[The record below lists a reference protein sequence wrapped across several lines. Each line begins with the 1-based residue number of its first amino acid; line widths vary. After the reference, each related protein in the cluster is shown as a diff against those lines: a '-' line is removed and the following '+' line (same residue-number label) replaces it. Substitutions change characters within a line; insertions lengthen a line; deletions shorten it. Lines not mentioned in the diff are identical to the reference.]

1 MKKPPTGVL
10 MDRSE
15 LPITSLH
22 PLLKLFSSSWLSEA
36 ELSTSTTSTAM
47 LPGSIY
53 LAHQFSFHAFTDD
66 WQALLHR
73 GLLDLPSTTLEVR
86 PEVRANLVMSG
97 TPGLRAGRETESF
110 DQVSSTAGSPF
121 DEPLATAIHARLES
135 APMQPP
141 VLPSY
146 PNGLQVHPQGWRDA
160 AVPLRHAAAGLSE
173 GVGEGLVRLRREIGK
188 VAKSPRG
195 GPRKRDSLVF
205 DEKDA
210 VPPVSEAGLSE
221 QAGAVNAGRHA
232 QQGDSP
238 VESGSTASTTN
249 VPTEATDPW
258 DEWRD
263 AEVADD
269 VAEYEA
275 FETFGLG
282 VVGEMDEDH
291 ESSGQHT
298 MRQIRQQPQSMPS
311 QPPGP
316 PGSREAPRPPA
327 KAAPNPQAARRN
339 RPTLGT

>member
-1 MKKPPTGVL
+1 
-10 MDRSE
+10 
-15 LPITSLH
+15 
-22 PLLKLFSSSWLSEA
+22 
-36 ELSTSTTSTAM
+36 M

-73 GLLDLPSTTLEVR
+73 GLLDLPSTKLEVR

-97 TPGLRAGRETESF
+97 TSGIKAGRDTESF
-110 DQVSSTAGSPF
+110 VQDSSAIGSPF
-121 DEPLATAIHARLES
+121 DEPLATAIHARLEPT
-135 APMQPP
+135 PMQPP

-146 PNGLQVHPQGWRDA
+146 PNGLQVHPQSWRDA

-173 GVGEGLVRLRREIGK
+173 GVGEGLVRLRRELGK

-210 VPPVSEAGLSE
+210 VPPVTEADHSEH
-221 QAGAVNAGRHA
+221 AGAAANAARHD

-258 DEWRD
+258 DEWRET
-263 AEVADD
+263 EVADD

-291 ESSGQHT
+291 ESSGQNAR
-298 MRQIRQQPQSMPS
+298 RQLRQQLELTSPQLPG
-311 QPPGP
+311 QPGTQ
-316 PGSREAPRPPA
+316 GADRPPA
-327 KAAPNPQAARRN
+327 KPVPNPQATRRN
-339 RPTLGT
+339 RPTPGS